1 MMLSLYDSLGKELL
15 NTIPLGDGSTLTD
28 TTSSILVPELPEKTE
43 KEIWK
48 NMFMDLEFLMVF
60 RKCF

>member
-28 TTSSILVPELPEKTE
+28 TTSSISVPELPEKTE

>member
-15 NTIPLGDGSTLTD
+15 NTIPFGDGSTLTD

-43 KEIWK
+43 KEIWN

-60 RKCF
+60 KKCF

>member
-28 TTSSILVPELPEKTE
+28 TTSSISVPELPEKTE

-60 RKCF
+60 KKCF

>member
-15 NTIPLGDGSTLTD
+15 NTIPFGDGSTLTD

-60 RKCF
+60 KKCF